1 MATYVFKLPDIGEG
15 IAEAEIVTWYVEVGD
30 AVTEDQ
36 PLVEV
41 MTDKATV
48 EISAPVSGIILSRR
62 GTVGMKAKVGDELV
76 TFATA
81 AAEAVPADPQPT
93 RKATV
98 ENAMPTPDRPPGRRG
113 LAAPAVRARAAAL
126 GINLDLVAGSGPEG
140 RVLHQDLDG
149 LAQKPQDPAAAAWI
163 TPPGGTAIPVI
174 GLRRKIAERMQ
185 DANRRIPHFT
195 YIDEVDVT
203 RLEAL
208 RRTLNDAP
216 QGPRLTPLAFMIR
229 ALVKAI
235 ALHPGVNTLFDDTAG
250 VLYRYAAVHVG
261 IATQTPRGLLVP
273 VIRHAERLDLSQL
286 AAEITRLSTAARAG
300 KSLIEDLS
308 GSTITVTSLG
318 VLGGLA
324 ATPIINAP
332 EVAIIGVNRIA
343 LRPVVVDGAIV
354 IRKMMNLSSS
364 FDHRIIDGFAAAAF
378 IQTLKQLLET
388 SDPADA

>member
-1 MATYVFKLPDIGEG
+1 M
-15 IAEAEIVTWYVEVGD
+15 
-30 AVTEDQ
+30 
-36 PLVEV
+36 
-41 MTDKATV
+41 
-48 EISAPVSGIILSRR
+48 
-62 GTVGMKAKVGDELV
+62 
-76 TFATA
+76 
-81 AAEAVPADPQPT
+81 
-93 RKATV
+93 
-98 ENAMPTPDRPPGRRG
+98 
-113 LAAPAVRARAAAL
+113 
-126 GINLDLVAGSGPEG
+126 DLVAGSGPEG

-149 LAQKPQDPAAAAWI
+149 LAQKPQDAAAPAWI

-343 LRPVVVDGAIV
+343 ERPVVVDGAIV